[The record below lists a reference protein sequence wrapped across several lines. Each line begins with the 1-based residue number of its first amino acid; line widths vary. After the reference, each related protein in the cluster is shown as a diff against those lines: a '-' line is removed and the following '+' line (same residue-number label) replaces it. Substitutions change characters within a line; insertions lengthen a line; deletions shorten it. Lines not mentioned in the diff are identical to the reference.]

1 MELLFLT
8 IFFVKPKIFCF
19 KVRKPLE
26 GWERKPSVSK
36 KTKINELKTM
46 KSIYRY
52 FVFILLSVQMNL
64 SSQNIKNKDNYN
76 YQVREEKGDLNN
88 DGKIDKITVKMDTI
102 NETIPLRLQIFLSQP
117 NGKLTLAVSSTKII
131 EPQYPVENQGKFNGY
146 QIPDFFIEKGIL
158 TMWSEIKGGNITY
171 DFKYHNGN
179 FELIKVNKLTNNATK
194 GYTDENTIY
203 TETKFNLITGLR
215 TETDEI
221 LGSGKILNKRKKTV
235 LIRPLPKIQDFKFSD
250 KKLY

>member
-1 MELLFLT
+1 
-8 IFFVKPKIFCF
+8 
-19 KVRKPLE
+19 
-26 GWERKPSVSK
+26 
-36 KTKINELKTM
+36 M
-46 KSIYRY
+46 KNIYPY
-52 FVFILLSVQMNL
+52 FVFILFSVQMNL
-64 SSQNIKNKDNYN
+64 SAQNITNKDNYN

-88 DGKIDKITVKMDTI
+88 DDKTDKITVKMDTI
-102 NETIPLRLQIFLSQP
+102 NETRPLRLQIFLSQP

-179 FELIKVNKLTNNATK
+179 FELINVNKLTNNATK
-194 GYTDENTIY
+194 GYTDENTIF

-221 LGSGKILNKRKKTV
+221 LSSEKTLNKRKKTV